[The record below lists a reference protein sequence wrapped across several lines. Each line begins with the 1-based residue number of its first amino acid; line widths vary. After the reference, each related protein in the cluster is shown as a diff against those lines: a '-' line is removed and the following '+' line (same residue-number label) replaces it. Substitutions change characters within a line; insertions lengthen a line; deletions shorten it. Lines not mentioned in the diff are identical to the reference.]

1 MIAIDSE
8 FQSLIPPLSDDEY
21 QRLEKSILTDGYHEW
36 EPIVTWNGTIVD
48 GHNRY
53 HICDEHGIKPTQVEQ
68 EFESRDAAKI
78 WIIEHQF
85 GRRNLNKYQRSELA
99 LQLESLIAAEA
110 KQRQQ
115 LSQGRGKKGLQN
127 SVNLNQSVH
136 TDEKLAEMAGVSRD
150 TIRKVRVIENE
161 AANGNETAI
170 EAKQAVLSGAKSIHK
185 AYGEIRPKICTVC
198 GKPII
203 NGDCYSHD
211 QNKHKACASTETELN
226 RGKRGG
232 RKAVRVLAKP
242 EYTEDGRRVCSICGK
257 PIEPGT
263 HYQDKLGWHYKC
275 GLERETENQRKYR
288 DADRDLRENVPTYT
302 KESLIS
308 ELTSSVDTMRQAIQ
322 ESITINESMGVSL
335 SNAQKKR
342 LIQAIKS
349 VYKSIQDIKR

>member
-8 FQSLIPPLSDDEY
+8 FQSLIPPLSEDEY
-21 QRLEKSILTDGYHEW
+21 QRLEKSIITDGYHEW
-36 EPIVTWNGTIVD
+36 EPIITWNGTIVD

-53 HICDEHGIKPTQVEQ
+53 HICDEHGIKPTQVER
-68 EFESRDAAKI
+68 EFDSRDAAKI

-85 GRRNLNKYQRSELA
+85 GRRNLSTYNRSA
-99 LQLESLIAAEA
+99 LGLKLEPLYAAEA
-110 KQRQQ
+110 KRRMSAGGNHAGVGRQK
-115 LSQGRGKKGLQN
+115 SDNPSIR
-127 SVNLNQSVH
+127 
-136 TDEKLAEMAGVSRD
+136 TDERIAHVAGVSRD
-150 TIRKVRVIENE
+150 TIRKVKVIETE
-161 AANGNETAI
+161 AAKGNETAI
-170 EAKQAVLSGAKSIHK
+170 EAKQAVLSGEKSIHK
-185 AYGEIRPKICTVC
+185 AFTEIRPKICTVC

>member
-110 KQRQQ
+110 KKRQG
-115 LSQGRGKKGLQN
+115 LRTDLLQN
-127 SVNLNQSVH
+127 SAKGSESVH

-150 TIRKVRVIENE
+150 TIRKVRVIERE
-161 AANGNETAI
+161 ANNGNETAV
-170 EAKQAVLSGAKSIHK
+170 AARNAVKSGEKSIHK
-185 AYGEIRPKICTVC
+185 AFTEIRPKICTVC